1 MDIVDP
7 KLEAW
12 LHDMQR
18 SKDPVL
24 MEMEARAE
32 KESFPI
38 IGPLV
43 GRYVHQMALV
53 IGARDV
59 FEMGSGFGYS
69 TWWFAQAVGA
79 NGRVVHT
86 EGSAQRSGEAKKYLD
101 RSHLASRVTF
111 EVGDA
116 LESIKKYPGPFDIV
130 FIDVD
135 KHGYPQALELARS
148 RVRAGGLII
157 TDNVL
162 WSGRV
167 LDLGSGDAA
176 TRGVQKYDADVFAA
190 PDLFTTIVP
199 LRDGVAVSLKLSGGA
214 KPREEGKRKSR

>member
-12 LHDMQR
+12 LHDLQP

-24 MEMEARAE
+24 LEMEERAA
-32 KESFPI
+32 KERFPI

-43 GRYVHQMALV
+43 GRFVHQMALA
-53 IGARDV
+53 ISARDV

-69 TWWFAQAVGA
+69 TWWFAQAVGP

-86 EGSAQRSGEAKKYLD
+86 EGSAERSADARRNLERSGL
-101 RSHLASRVTF
+101 HTRVTF

-116 LESIKKYPGPFDIV
+116 LTAIKKYPGPFDIV

-135 KHGYPQALELARS
+135 KQGYPAALELARS
-148 RVRAGGLII
+148 RVRAGGFII
-157 TDNVL
+157 TDNVM

-167 LDLGSGDAA
+167 LDADSKEES
-176 TRGVQKYDADVFAA
+176 TRGVLDYDREAFAA

-199 LRDGVAVSLKLSGGA
+199 LRDGVALSLKLGPKA
-214 KPREEGKRKSR
+214 TEEGKRRK